1 MRQIRS
7 LCFAMLML
15 SGSLQAQSIQEIA
28 PDAEL
33 PENML
38 ALLSN
43 NRLIKFNVAH
53 PDSIISRVTLQGV
66 KQQDERIVGIDYR
79 VAYGVLYAVSNTGQ
93 VYTVNTDSGQMTPI
107 GEPTQQV
114 VLEGALYGVD
124 FNPAADR
131 IRVVTDAGVNSRMH
145 PEMGLYVDNN
155 SDLAGVQLDGSLQY
169 NLDDVSHGLAPHL
182 VAAAYTYN
190 AKNSKLTTNFAIDAV
205 QGALVTQGTRETDK
219 EQVSPNTGRLY
230 TVGKLATGP
239 VADAH
244 FDIADVTNAAYVALS
259 AEKNQSYILYKISLE
274 DAQLIKI
281 GEIASG
287 QPIVG
292 IAIEP

>member
-1 MRQIRS
+1 
-7 LCFAMLML
+7 ML
-15 SGSLQAQSIQEIA
+15 SGTLQAQSIQEIA

-53 PDSIISRVTLQGV
+53 PDSIISRVSLQGF
-66 KQQDERIVGIDYR
+66 KQQDERVVGIDYR

-93 VYTVNTDSGQMTPI
+93 VYTVNTDSGQVTPM
-107 GEPTQQV
+107 GEPSQQV

-131 IRVVTDAGVNSRMH
+131 IRVVTDASVNSRMH
-145 PEMGLYVDNN
+145 PETGLYVDNN
-155 SDLAGVQLDGSLQY
+155 PDLAGVQLDGSLQY
-169 NLDDVSHGLAPHL
+169 SLDDVSYGVAPHL

-259 AEKNQSYILYKISLE
+259 AQENSSYILYKINLGN
-274 DAQLIKI
+274 AQLMKI

>member
-1 MRQIRS
+1 MRKIRS
-7 LCFAMLML
+7 LCFVMLML
-15 SGSLQAQSIQEIA
+15 SGTLQAQSIQEIA

-53 PDSIISRVTLQGV
+53 PDSIISRVSLQGF

-93 VYTVNTDSGQMTPI
+93 VYTVNTDSGQVTPI
-107 GEPTQQV
+107 GEPSQQV

-131 IRVVTDAGVNSRMH
+131 IRVVTDASVNSRMH
-145 PEMGLYVDNN
+145 PETGLYVDNN
-155 SDLAGVQLDGSLQY
+155 PDLVGVQLDASLQY
-169 NLDDVSHGLAPHL
+169 SLGDVSHGVAPHL

-190 AKNSKLTTNFAIDAV
+190 AQNSKLTTNFAIDAV

-259 AEKNQSYILYKISLE
+259 VQENQPYTLYKINL
-274 DAQLIKI
+274 DNAQLMKI

>member
-1 MRQIRS
+1 MRKIRS
-7 LCFAMLML
+7 LCFVMLML
-15 SGSLQAQSIQEIA
+15 SGTLQAQSIQEIA

-53 PDSIISRVTLQGV
+53 PDSIISRVSLQGF

-93 VYTVNTDSGQMTPI
+93 VYTVNTDSGQVTPI
-107 GEPTQQV
+107 GEPSQQV

-131 IRVVTDAGVNSRMH
+131 IRVVTDASVNSRMH
-145 PEMGLYVDNN
+145 PETGLYVDNN
-155 SDLAGVQLDGSLQY
+155 PDLVGVQLDASLQY
-169 NLDDVSHGLAPHL
+169 SLGDVSHGIAPHL

-190 AKNSKLTTNFAIDAV
+190 AQNSKLTTNFAIDAV

-259 AEKNQSYILYKISLE
+259 VQENQPYTLYKINL
-274 DAQLIKI
+274 DNAQLMKI

>member
-1 MRQIRS
+1 MRKIRS
-7 LCFAMLML
+7 LCYVMLLL
-15 SGSLQAQSIQEIA
+15 SSTLHAQSISEMA

-53 PDSIISRVTLQGV
+53 PDTIISRVSLQGI
-66 KQQDERIVGIDYR
+66 KTPDERIIGIDYR

-93 VYTVNTDSGQMTPI
+93 VYTVNTDSGQMTAI
-107 GEPTQQV
+107 GEPAQQL
-114 VLEGALYGVD
+114 VLDGTLYGVD

-131 IRVVTDAGVNSRMH
+131 IRVVTNAGVNSRMH
-145 PEMGLYVDNN
+145 PETGLYVDNN
-155 SDLAGVQLDGSLQY
+155 PDLAGVQLDASLQY
-169 NLDDVSHGLAPHL
+169 SLGDVSYGVAPHL

-190 AKNSKLTTNFAIDAV
+190 TKNSKLTTNFAIDAV
-205 QGALVTQGTRETDK
+205 QGALVTQGTRETDVN
-219 EQVSPNTGRLY
+219 QVSPNTGRLY

-244 FDIADVTNAAYVALS
+244 FDIADVTNAAYVALRAQEHS
-259 AEKNQSYILYKISLE
+259 SYTLYKISLD
-274 DAQLIKI
+274 DAQLMQI

-287 QPIVG
+287 QSIVG

>member
-145 PEMGLYVDNN
+145 PETGLYVDNN

-219 EQVSPNTGRLY
+219 EQVSPNTGQLY

-259 AEKNQSYILYKISLE
+259 AEKNPSYILYKISLE

>member
-1 MRQIRS
+1 MRKIRS
-7 LCFAMLML
+7 LCFVMLML
-15 SGSLQAQSIQEIA
+15 SGTLQAQSIQEIA

-53 PDSIISRVTLQGV
+53 PDSIISRVSLQGF

-93 VYTVNTDSGQMTPI
+93 VYTVNTDSGQVTPI
-107 GEPTQQV
+107 GEPSQQV

-131 IRVVTDAGVNSRMH
+131 IRVVTDASVNSRMH
-145 PEMGLYVDNN
+145 PETGLYVDNN
-155 SDLAGVQLDGSLQY
+155 PDLAGVQLDASLQY
-169 NLDDVSHGLAPHL
+169 SLGDVSHGVAPHL

-190 AKNSKLTTNFAIDAV
+190 AQNSKLTTNFAIDAV

-230 TVGKLATGP
+230 TVDKLATGP

-259 AEKNQSYILYKISLE
+259 VQENQPYTLYKINL
-274 DAQLIKI
+274 DNAQLMKI